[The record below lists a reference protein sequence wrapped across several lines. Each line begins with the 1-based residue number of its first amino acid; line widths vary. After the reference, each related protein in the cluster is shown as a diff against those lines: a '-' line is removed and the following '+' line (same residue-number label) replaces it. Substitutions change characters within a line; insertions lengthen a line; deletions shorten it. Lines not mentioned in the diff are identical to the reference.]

1 MFYCFRQS
9 DQVSLK
15 ASDNLRIKFLAGALF
30 HLSLCLWYEVI
41 IFLIEM
47 FIITGEPATLDLKTE
62 IFWRAQTQVDIIE
75 YSLFFAGKQYLV

>member
-1 MFYCFRQS
+1 M
-9 DQVSLK
+9 SLVW
-15 ASDNLRIKFLAGALF
+15 SHN
-30 HLSLCLWYEVI
+30 
-41 IFLIEM
+41 FLIEM

>member
-47 FIITGEPATLDLKTE
+47 FIITGEPATLDLKT
-62 IFWRAQTQVDIIE
+62 QVDIIE
-75 YSLFFAGKQYLV
+75 CSLFFAGKQYLV